1 MQSSSF
7 VNNLGNRI
15 RDALPSTRLVPIDFT
30 RGLVMILMA
39 LDHASFINPYHVGGE
54 GFFGNRPEY
63 PDVLTFLTRFV
74 THFCAPA
81 FLFLAGTAITLST
94 VRRQEKGET
103 QLVISQ
109 HFVIRGLI
117 LLLIEWILISTLFNI
132 SFGAVQLYF
141 GILACI
147 GIGMILFA
155 FAHRLPSSV
164 LIIFSVGIILLSP
177 FLMMIQ
183 QSSAPIIDF
192 ETETN
197 EIVRFLAVAL
207 FLPMSYEEKLYGI
220 YPLIPWLGVMG
231 LGVVFGRWLLQQQE
245 SSSSDRKIAERL
257 GLFGGIC
264 LVIFFILRFASLFEI
279 PTWPANYLVP
289 ESLALDSF
297 FLIAKYPPSIVF
309 LLWSLGG
316 TLIFLAIGFLL
327 QDNARF
333 RSLMTPVLLFGA
345 TALFFYCVHMT
356 LFVSGFIFVW
366 TVIPFYDPG
375 VLDALIFSL
384 IWWIIVLLVLIP
396 ICLWFRGLK
405 SRYPTSVLKYI

>member
-15 RDALPSTRLVPIDFT
+15 RDALPSTRLVSIDFT

-63 PDVLTFLTRFV
+63 PDIITFLTRFV

-94 VRRQEKGET
+94 VRHQEKGET
-103 QLVISQ
+103 QKAISQ
-109 HFVIRGLI
+109 HLIIRGLI

-177 FLMMIQ
+177 FLMML

-207 FLPMSYEEKLYGI
+207 FLPMQFEGKLYGI

-231 LGVVFGRWLLQQQE
+231 LGVVFGRWLIQQQE
-245 SSSSDRKIAERL
+245 ISSSDRKIAERL
-257 GLFGGIC
+257 GIVGGLC
-264 LVIFFILRFASLFEI
+264 LVIFFILRFASLFGV
-279 PTWPANYLVP
+279 PTWPMNYLAP

-316 TLIFLAIGFLL
+316 TLIFLALGFLF
-327 QDNARF
+327 QDNSRF

-356 LFVSGFIFVW
+356 LFVSGFIFVR
-366 TVIPFYDPG
+366 TVIPTYDPG
-375 VLDALIFSL
+375 VLEALIVSL

-396 ICLWFRGLK
+396 ICLWFRGMK

>member
-1 MQSSSF
+1 
-7 VNNLGNRI
+7 
-15 RDALPSTRLVPIDFT
+15 
-30 RGLVMILMA
+30 
-39 LDHASFINPYHVGGE
+39 
-54 GFFGNRPEY
+54 
-63 PDVLTFLTRFV
+63 
-74 THFCAPA
+74 
-81 FLFLAGTAITLST
+81 
-94 VRRQEKGET
+94 
-103 QLVISQ
+103 
-109 HFVIRGLI
+109 
-117 LLLIEWILISTLFNI
+117 
-132 SFGAVQLYF
+132 
-141 GILACI
+141 
-147 GIGMILFA
+147 
-155 FAHRLPSSV
+155 
-164 LIIFSVGIILLSP
+164 
-177 FLMMIQ
+177 MML

-197 EIVRFLAVAL
+197 EILRFLAVAL
-207 FLPMSYEEKLYGI
+207 FLPMQFEGKLYGI

-245 SSSSDRKIAERL
+245 ISSSDRKIAERL
-257 GLFGGIC
+257 GLFGGLC
-264 LVIFFILRFASLFEI
+264 LVIFFVLRLASLFGV
-279 PTWPANYLVP
+279 PTWPLNYLVP
-289 ESLALDSF
+289 ESLAIDSF

-356 LFVSGFIFVW
+356 LFVSGSIFVW
-366 TVIPFYDPG
+366 TVLPTYDPG

-396 ICLWFRGLK
+396 ICLWFRGMK